1 MPSNVLLGSSYKA
14 AYMTVSVNQT
24 VTALIRGP
32 STDNVWVDLPLTEIS
47 TPQES
52 GRVFV
57 ADYSPSKEGWHLISY
72 KTDPPGGEQG
82 DKFYCE
88 VISDVVTQVN
98 QAVTIV
104 KQAVEANQISRR
116 TLGTIVSSTSS
127 TEVEQ

>member
-1 MPSNVLLGSSYKA
+1 MPSNVVLGSSYKA
-14 AYMTVSVNQT
+14 AYMTVSLNQH

-32 STDNVWVDLPLTEIS
+32 STDNNWVDLPLTEIS
-47 TPQES
+47 TPDGS

-57 ADYSPSKEGWHLISY
+57 AEYSPTKAGWHLISY

-88 VISDVVTQVN
+88 IISDVVTQVN

-104 KQAVEANQISRR
+104 KQAVETNQISRR
-116 TLGTIVSSTSS
+116 TLGTVVSTTSS
-127 TEVEQ
+127 TEVT